1 MPAEP
6 AGREWRVRRAGL
18 PAALLTAVV
27 IAGGIAGGIA
37 GAAGGVDLL
46 GDQTLHLGPDAVPV
60 YACPGEQA
68 LGALHRGDRVFATA
82 LDESGDWVQVR
93 AAFDLDAR
101 VWVAA
106 SLVVPDRSFD
116 GLAVADSECDVAL
129 RPPAATTTPT
139 PTPLPGPTA
148 TPTTTPLPGP
158 TTTPT
163 TTPLPGPTTTVPDT
177 SGPTMTGLL
186 VDPAQ
191 IREKNTDGTSC
202 PPPKTTTVS
211 VTATDASGVADVT
224 VSWAYEAVS
233 GAKKLTAGAGSFY
246 STALT
251 FVVSQTQDIVLTVEA
266 RDVHDNST
274 TQTTTVNV
282 RNCS

>member
-1 MPAEP
+1 
-6 AGREWRVRRAGL
+6 
-18 PAALLTAVV
+18 
-27 IAGGIAGGIA
+27 
-37 GAAGGVDLL
+37 
-46 GDQTLHLGPDAVPV
+46 
-60 YACPGEQA
+60 
-68 LGALHRGDRVFATA
+68 
-82 LDESGDWVQVR
+82 
-93 AAFDLDAR
+93 
-101 VWVAA
+101 
-106 SLVVPDRSFD
+106 
-116 GLAVADSECDVAL
+116 
-129 RPPAATTTPT
+129 
-139 PTPLPGPTA
+139 
-148 TPTTTPLPGP
+148 
-158 TTTPT
+158 
-163 TTPLPGPTTTVPDT
+163 
-177 SGPTMTGLL
+177 MTGLL

-191 IREKNTDGTSC
+191 IRENTDGTSC
-202 PPPKTTTVS
+202 SPSWPKTTTVS

>member
-1 MPAEP
+1 
-6 AGREWRVRRAGL
+6 
-18 PAALLTAVV
+18 
-27 IAGGIAGGIA
+27 
-37 GAAGGVDLL
+37 
-46 GDQTLHLGPDAVPV
+46 
-60 YACPGEQA
+60 
-68 LGALHRGDRVFATA
+68 
-82 LDESGDWVQVR
+82 VQVR

-116 GLAVADSECDVAL
+116 GLAVADSECDAAL

-139 PTPLPGPTA
+139 PTPLPGPTTTPTTTPLPGSTT

-177 SGPTMTGLL
+177 SGPTMAGLL

-191 IREKNTDGTSC
+191 IRENTDGTSC

-224 VSWAYEAVS
+224 VSWAYEEEES
-233 GAKKLTAGAGSFY
+233 GAKKLTAGAGGFY

-251 FVVSQTQDIVLTVEA
+251 FVVSQTRDIVLTVKA

-282 RNCS
+282 RNCP